1 MKLVKSLLLGS
12 AAGLIAVGG
21 AQAADLPVK
30 AKAVEYVKICSL
42 YGAGFYY
49 IPGTDTCIKLGGY
62 LRAEVALNTNSDI
75 AAQQNVSTQGAN
87 GARNRLTNYYT
98 MRAREDLNIDTRT
111 ATEYGVVRTF
121 FDGVFSWTTG
131 NYVGTN
137 SVFGGTAYSGTLA
150 AGAASAN
157 NASLGNGVTLY
168 GSPSGSVN
176 GTDGNT
182 SGGSLGVYYAFIQFA
197 GFTMGKAVSQFDAP
211 WTNYPGNNFDGLVGG
226 SGTVTG
232 VNQFTYTADFGQ
244 GVTAAFSAED
254 VTQYY
259 QAGNVNLSG
268 ISALSIVGGSFGTT
282 NNGIGGSRSPNL
294 VAMVRVDQAWGLFQA
309 SVAAKDNHVA
319 YYGTTEASG
328 HPDDKWGWAV
338 QLALS
343 IKNIPTGAGDVINI
357 SGVYTD
363 GATRYNFQNLAGSNY
378 SMWGANGNGAAY
390 GSVGFGFA
398 PDTVYAGGGAIGF
411 SQQETVKT
419 WGFRGAYTHNWDP
432 YWNTAIY
439 GAYAGTQ
446 FGSLAKSVVCSTNGF
461 FSTSA
466 ASGVGA
472 TAALNGCNPDF
483 RVAQVGI
490 ITRWTPVKNLTFSAD
505 LTWQHLDTGYSGD
518 ITLPSAQAVVGAAV
532 VNGAGSPVAAAAKP
546 TATYSIKD
554 QDSLTLL
561 LRAQRNW

>member
-1 MKLVKSLLLGS
+1 
-12 AAGLIAVGG
+12 VGG

-62 LRAEVALNTNSDI
+62 LRAEVALNTNSDFSG
-75 AAQQNVSTQGAN
+75 QLTSNN

-131 NYVGTN
+131 NYAGTG
-137 SVFGGTAYSGTLA
+137 SATGTTAYSGTLA
-150 AGAASAN
+150 LNTSGATPA
-157 NASLGNGVTLY
+157 LV
-168 GSPSGSVN
+168 GSSIN

-211 WTNYPGNNFDGLVGG
+211 WTNYPGNNFDSLVGG

-254 VTQYY
+254 ATQYY
-259 QAGNVNLSG
+259 QAGNLNLAG
-268 ISALSIVGGSFGTT
+268 ATAAGMLGGAYGS
-282 NNGIGGSRSPNL
+282 NGIGGSRSPNL
-294 VAMVRVDQAWGLFQA
+294 VGMVRVDQAWGLFQA
-309 SVAAKDNHVA
+309 SVAAHDNHVA
-319 YYGTTEASG
+319 YYGASEATG

-363 GATRYNFQNLAGSNY
+363 GATRYNFQNLAGSTY
-378 SMWGANGNGAAY
+378 SMFSGTNSGNY
-390 GSVGFGFA
+390 GSLGFASA
-398 PDTVYAGGGAIGF
+398 PDTVYTSAGGGT
-411 SQQETVKT
+411 SQETVKT

-439 GAYAGTQ
+439 GAYAQAQ
-446 FGSLAKSVVCSTNGF
+446 FGTLAK
-461 FSTSA
+461 TSLC
-466 ASGVGA
+466 GVGGTFVTGA
-472 TAALNGCNPDF
+472 SQAGVTGCNPDF
-483 RVAQVGI
+483 AIGQVGI

-505 LTWQHLDTGYSGD
+505 VAWTHLDQKY
-518 ITLPSAQAVVGAAV
+518 
-532 VNGAGSPVAAAAKP
+532 AGSVTPAATIAVPAKP
-546 TATYSIKD
+546 AATYDLKD
-554 QDSLTLL
+554 QDSVVLL

>member
-30 AKAVEYVKICSL
+30 AKAVEYVKVCSL

-62 LRAEVALNTNSDI
+62 LRAEVQVNSNSD
-75 AAQQNVSTQGAN
+75 ASGQFNVSSQGAN
-87 GARNRLTNYYT
+87 GARNRLSNYWT
-98 MRAREDLNIDTRT
+98 GRAREDFNIDTRT

-137 SVFGGTAYSGTLA
+137 SAFGGTAYTGTLA
-150 AGAASAN
+150 AGAASS
-157 NASLGNGVTLY
+157 NAATFSNGVALY
-168 GSPSGSVN
+168 GSGSGAVN
-176 GTDGNT
+176 GTDGLT

-232 VNQFTYTADFGQ
+232 VSQFTYTADFGQ

-254 VTQYY
+254 PSSYY
-259 QAGNVNLSG
+259 QAGNINLSG
-268 ISALSIVGGSFGTT
+268 NSALAMLGGSFGTT
-282 NNGIGGSRSPNL
+282 DNSIGGTRSPNL
-294 VAMVRVDQAWGLFQA
+294 VGMVRVDQAWGLFQA
-309 SVAAKDNHVA
+309 SIAAKDNHTGYNGA
-319 YYGTTEASG
+319 TEWTG

-343 IKNIPTGAGDVINI
+343 IKNIPTGAGDTINV

-363 GATRYNFQNLAGSNY
+363 GATRYNFQNLAGSAF
-378 SMWGANGNGAAY
+378 SMWGSNGPAGTNGT
-390 GSVGFGFA
+390 VGFAFA
-398 PDTVYAGGGAIGF
+398 PDTVWVNG

-439 GAYAGTQ
+439 GAYAATQ
-446 FGSLAKSVVCSTNGF
+446 FGSLAKSTICGTGSTSF

-466 ASGVGA
+466 ASGIGA
-472 TAALNGCNPDF
+472 TAATNACNPDF
-483 RVAQVGI
+483 AVAQLGL

-505 LTWQHLDTGYSGD
+505 VTWSHLDQKYDGL
-518 ITLPSAQAVVGAAV
+518 ITLPSAITATAGAP
-532 VNGAGSPVAAAAKP
+532 GAPVAAAAKP
-546 TATYSIKD
+546 TATYQIKD
-554 QDSLTLL
+554 QDTVTLL